1 MSNYSVFLGE
11 ATTPKSIKEQL
22 IMFVADLKNED
33 PKITWEEVAER
44 VEAEFPK
51 TSGLPLTSNAIR
63 KRYHAWLKKLE
74 DSKLS
79 NNEDQGEKIMSKKAR
94 EKLPQELVSYIE
106 DYIEEYVRP
115 ILERVSTESAE
126 KVFEEKF
133 SRIQKVPMK
142 TGEGYLPAPP
152 MPETVEGTRR
162 HTVPRG
168 KLAGTVDA
176 ALLELFESERRQRGF
191 SVSRM
196 LDNIVWNYFS
206 IGRPEPPKL
215 SFELSE
221 DQR

>member
-1 MSNYSVFLGE
+1 
-11 ATTPKSIKEQL
+11 
-22 IMFVADLKNED
+22 MFVADLKNED

-79 NNEDQGEKIMSKKAR
+79 NNEDQGEKIMSKKAK
-94 EKLPQELVSYIE
+94 EQLPKEFSAYVE
-106 DYIEEYVRP
+106 NYIEEYVRP
-115 ILERVSTESAE
+115 IIERVSREAAE

-133 SRIQKVPMK
+133 SNLPTVPMK
-142 TGEGYLPAPP
+142 TTGGYLPAPP
-152 MPETVEGTRR
+152 MPDTVEGTRR

-176 ALLELFESERRQRGF
+176 ALLELFESERRERGF
-191 SVSRM
+191 TVSRM
-196 LDNIVWNYFS
+196 LDVVIWNYFS
-206 IGRPEPPKL
+206 IGKTESPRL

-221 DQR
+221 DPR